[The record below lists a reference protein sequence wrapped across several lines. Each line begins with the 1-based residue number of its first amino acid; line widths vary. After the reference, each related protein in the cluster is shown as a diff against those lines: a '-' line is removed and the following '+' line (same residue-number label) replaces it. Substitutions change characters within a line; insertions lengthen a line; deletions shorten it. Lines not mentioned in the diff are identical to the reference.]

1 MKKINDLISVIVPIY
16 NVADRVSFCI
26 DSILKQTYNNLEIIL
41 VDDGSTDGS
50 SLIIDKYANN
60 DERIKVFH
68 KKNDGVSNARNFGM
82 TKSNGNF
89 ISFIDADDSIE
100 CNYFEVLIA
109 YQKKYNSDIVRCGY
123 QFCDKVKQVTT
134 KIKNYNDYY
143 SNDNYIFDDMI
154 KNYSFNPVWGELIK
168 RKLLNNIKFDETLS
182 MAEDFE
188 FNINIIKNAKV
199 VTLIPEVLYNYYY
212 NINGMNYNKNKDK
225 ILKKIFDINKI
236 YSNLLNDSFFNISLI
251 QIRYI
256 NEIFPHILQIA
267 SYQYK
272 DYLKEIKM
280 IRNDSFLLF
289 ENNSNNNLKKA
300 KYYLFYK
307 ILKKKY
313 YNLLFI
319 IGRLTLFIKKFKNYI
334 KL

>member
-1 MKKINDLISVIVPIY
+1 MEKINDLISVIVPIY

-26 DSILKQTYNNLEIIL
+26 NSILKQTYNNLEILL

-50 SLIIDKYANN
+50 GLIIDKYASN
-60 DERIKVFH
+60 DQRIKVFH
-68 KKNDGVSNARNFGM
+68 RKNAGVSNARNFGL

-109 YQKKYNSDIVRCGY
+109 YQKKYNSDLVRCGY
-123 QFCDKVKQVTT
+123 KFGGKVKQVTT
-134 KIKNYNDYY
+134 EIKNYNNYY
-143 SNDNYIFDDMI
+143 SNDNYIFDDML
-154 KNYSFNPVWGELIK
+154 KNYNFNPVWGELIK
-168 RKLLNNIKFDETLS
+168 RSLINNVKFDETLC

-199 VTLIPEVLYNYYY
+199 VTLIPEALYNYYY
-212 NINGMNYNKNKDK
+212 NVNGMNYNKNKDK

-236 YSNLLNDSFFNISLI
+236 YSNLLNDSFFKTKLI

-256 NEIFPHILQIA
+256 NEIFPHILDII
-267 SYQYK
+267 SYKYK
-272 DYLKEIKM
+272 CYIKEIKM